1 MQFNDPFS
9 ADTSKYRELLN
20 KDAGTEGFEYMT
32 ADEILDK
39 HTTKGIPPD
48 IFKLA
53 QQQVNKIKNNEEL
66 KQQVGQV
73 FNQLFQDLNS
83 KYGLNVQ
90 FDVDSFTSTISYMI
104 EPRNKKAM
112 EYYLSEA
119 YSRFRVAMY
128 QQFLTAIALLATQ
141 ILDPRYILSESM
153 TYDQKLDTMERLF
166 NFMETI
172 ENVYEKVNVPDT
184 EVKLEKL
191 GSDQRKTHN
200 IDTPEV
206 RSYLENLFNR
216 VKEGNQLEVKK

>member
-9 ADTSKYRELLN
+9 ADTSKYKSILN
-20 KDAGTEGFEYMT
+20 KDAGTEGFEYLS
-32 ADEILDK
+32 AEEILNNN
-39 HTTKGIPPD
+39 TTKGLPPD
-48 IFKLA
+48 VFKLA
-53 QQQVNKIKNNEEL
+53 QERVNKIKNNEEL
-66 KQQVGQV
+66 KHQVGQV
-73 FNQLFQDLNS
+73 FNQLFQDLNA

-141 ILDPRYILSESM
+141 ILDPMYLLSESM

-172 ENVYEKVNVPDT
+172 ETVYEKVNVPDT
-184 EVKLEKL
+184 AVKLEKL
-191 GSDQRKTHN
+191 GTDQRQSRS
-200 IDTPEV
+200 IDDPDV
-206 RSYLENLFNR
+206 RNFLENFFNNI
-216 VKEGNQLEVKK
+216 KEEKQLESK